1 MVGRA
6 LRQRRV
12 QRGGRVRRVRVRVAV
27 RVRMRQRVPVRVT
40 SRTLGKTHH
49 SVCLSDLTRLS
60 KLNYFYKSCLVFLLC
75 ANFPWKLYRYSDGSL
90 NFKIT

>member
-12 QRGGRVRRVRVRVAV
+12 QRGGRVRRVRVRVPV

-40 SRTLGKTHH
+40 SRTLRTTHH
-49 SVCLSDLTRLS
+49 SICLSDLTRLL
-60 KLNYFYKSCLVFLLC
+60 KFNYSF
-75 ANFPWKLYRYSDGSL
+75 
-90 NFKIT
+90 